1 MNKVRLV
8 NSYFSFKEDF
18 MSLSTLDA
26 ILQERRSQPH
36 LLIEVLQDVQEA
48 FGYVSE
54 KAMKAI
60 SKELGIPLIE
70 VYRVASFYK
79 AFSLTPRGKNLI
91 TICLGTA
98 CHVRQA
104 KLLLNQ
110 ALSQLQVEPGGTT
123 EDGLFTVEHVNC
135 LGACALG
142 PVVVFNDTYHHH
154 TKPGKIRGLI
164 QKTRKAGKEETG
176 HA

>member
-8 NSYFSFKEDF
+8 NSYFSFKEDL

-36 LLIEVLQDVQEA
+36 QLIEVLQDVQEA
-48 FGYVSE
+48 FGYVPE
-54 KAMKAI
+54 EAMKSDFQRTGNTSDRGI
-60 SKELGIPLIE
+60 SGCILLQGFFADPARKEFDYYLPGYG
-70 VYRVASFYK
+70 VS
-79 AFSLTPRGKNLI
+79 
-91 TICLGTA
+91 C
-98 CHVRQA
+98 RQA

-110 ALSQLQVEPGGTT
+110 ALSQLQVEPGGMT

-142 PVVVFNDTYHHH
+142 PIVVFNDTYHHH
-154 TKPGKIRGLI
+154 MKPGKIRGLI
-164 QKTRKAGKEETG
+164 EKARKAGKEEAD

>member
-1 MNKVRLV
+1 
-8 NSYFSFKEDF
+8 
-18 MSLSTLDA
+18 
-26 ILQERRSQPH
+26 
-36 LLIEVLQDVQEA
+36 
-48 FGYVSE
+48 
-54 KAMKAI
+54 MKAI
-60 SKELGIPLIE
+60 SKELGIPPIE

-110 ALSQLQVEPGGTT
+110 ALSQLQVEPGGMTG
-123 EDGLFTVEHVNC
+123 DGLFTVEHVNC

-142 PVVVFNDTYHHH
+142 PIVVFNDTYHQHV
-154 TKPGKIRGLI
+154 KPGKIRGLI
-164 QKTRKAGKEETG
+164 EKARKTGKEAAD